1 MTRFGELEKTKGTL
15 ETLMVLLE
23 KGETRTTHLI
33 KSISASRETFY
44 RIVKLLKKYKLAKK
58 LYIEDRDVLIWT
70 LTPKGEKIA
79 KHLIEI
85 EKILNL

>member
-23 KGETRTTHLI
+23 KGETRTTPLI
-33 KSISASRETFY
+33 KSISTSRETFY